1 MAKEQKGMANDGMLF
16 NDSAAR
22 INQQA
27 QTVYP
32 GGIAAFLSSVPD
44 AVRTPTPTLGPN
56 LAASAAP
63 VGMSPQSQ
71 GLLTGIR
78 DYSTTPAQLANSGRP
93 AFVNE
98 DGSARNMG
106 PVVPPVAQP
115 PLMTMKERDIA
126 AGLDPGRAYRPGSAA
141 DPHASGNVN
150 RAAAPASPF
159 ATDQQYSSPFQPL
172 DTRSRRQRRQAG
184 FADGGMVQFAG
195 KGGPREDQIPVTVAG
210 EHIRVSDGE
219 AAVILPA
226 KTAANTAALGIIG
239 QLIKATNDGR
249 APKMGIYGGEEY
261 QRGALPVRQY
271 PDEIDIARGLME
283 TENARAAD
291 AAARAKA
298 ARAGAVV
305 PVAAPEPYRPNWTQ
319 PRNIPAQFAPPVVEG
334 VVETVADQ
342 RAARM
347 ASQPRALNAPTNIVP
362 PVSQPNWTAGGNPP
376 NVGPIGGGQWANQG
390 WSNPPER
397 ATMPQRGGIQSAV
410 QALPGPA
417 PELMKASSDARTAAG
432 AKAAGMASKE
442 AAAYA
447 NRPAF
452 ETSPLAN
459 VRQNAALAGKVV
471 KRVIPAVG
479 GSISAANIADVATAK
494 NKTGQDVATQVARE
508 AGGLGSAV
516 AGGALGAKAGAA
528 LGALGGPMAPI
539 TVPAGALLGGIAG
552 GLAANYGANK
562 LMDLGGEAP
571 AETSNG
577 VVTQLFGGNEQ
588 AAVDPVRAK
597 HNEILNSGSAAGSIK
612 LPITQSDK
620 RAAFANTDAAR
631 RAAFSNT
638 DAASNE
644 ESGSVIRNGVVQ
656 TNMGRGFDPT
666 KLNMA
671 DGYGMA
677 SNAAGKTMIVSPS
690 QYIAADGSP
699 TSRWEDTQAY
709 KDAIAR
715 NEADKMRLAEMQS
728 LRLGADPMAIQSARQ
743 GIASAVLGNQAKEA
757 EMRRNDQLQS
767 LLAKA
772 SATTDPEQHKLALQN
787 YLAARGINPRES
799 DEWEI
804 KDGGQYTVPNGMGG
818 VQVVNRGPIAFNK
831 KTQRWIAPDGRI
843 SQGAADGVQ
852 QQVTVGMPVNAAD
865 GDDYTYQGKTI
876 VVKNGKV
883 VEIK

>member
-1 MAKEQKGMANDGMLF
+1 MPCKKSKRMADGGILF
-16 NDSAAR
+16 NDSADR

-32 GGIAAFLSSVPD
+32 GGIAAFLSGVPD
-44 AVRTPTPTLGPN
+44 AVRAPTPPIGPN

-71 GLLTGIR
+71 GLLTGIK
-78 DYSTTPAQLANSGRP
+78 DYSMTPAQLANSGRP

-98 DGSARNMG
+98 DGSARNMV
-106 PVVPPVAQP
+106 PAAPPVMQQP
-115 PLMTMKERDIA
+115 LLTMRERDIA

-141 DPHASGNVN
+141 DPHASRNVNLN

-172 DTRSRRQRRQAG
+172 DTFSRRRRRQVG
-184 FADGGMVQFAG
+184 FADGGMVRFAG

-210 EHIRVSDGE
+210 ERIKVSDGE

-226 KTAANTAALGIIG
+226 KTAASPAALGIIG
-239 QLIKATNDGR
+239 QILTATNDGR
-249 APKMGIYGGEEY
+249 APKMGIDDGEEY

-319 PRNIPAQFAPPVVEG
+319 PRNVPAQFAPPVVEG

-417 PELMKASSDARTAAG
+417 PEFMKASSDARTAAG

-459 VRQNAALAGKVV
+459 VRPNAALAGRVV
-471 KRVIPAVG
+471 KGVIPAVG
-479 GSISAANIADVATAK
+479 GAISAANIADVATAR

-528 LGALGGPMAPI
+528 LGALGGPLAPI
-539 TVPAGALLGGIAG
+539 TVPAGALIGGIAG

-620 RAAFANTDAAR
+620 RAAFANTAAAR
-631 RAAFSNT
+631 R
-638 DAASNE
+638 AASNE
-644 ESGSVIRNGVVQ
+644 ESGSVMRNGVVQ

-690 QYIAADGSP
+690 QYTAADGSP

-709 KDAIAR
+709 QDAIKR
-715 NEADKMRLAEMQS
+715 NEEDKRRLAEMQS
-728 LRLGADPMAIQSARQ
+728 LRLGADPMAIQAARQ
-743 GIASAVLGNQAKEA
+743 AVLGNQAKEA

-818 VQVVNRGPIAFNK
+818 VQVVNSGPIAFNK
-831 KTQRWIAPDGRI
+831 KTQRWITPDGRI

-876 VVKNGKV
+876 VVKKGKV

>member
-159 ATDQQYSSPFQPL
+159 ATDQQYSSPLQPL

-184 FADGGMVQFAG
+184 FADGGMVRFSG

-210 EHIRVSDGE
+210 ERIKVSDGE

-226 KTAANTAALGIIG
+226 KTAKNPAALGIIG
-239 QLIKATNDGR
+239 QLIRATNDGR

-261 QRGALPVRQY
+261 QRGALPDEEELRRAQGLVGGPAFVRSDAPAPAMQLAQGQIDGQPFVRPQTAAAAPAKPPITAPEMYAPAYQAIAQAPAAAQGIVDRVLGALPEGGFLKDPAVRQKLGSLIAGEGLFSGGIFGQAQAA
-271 PDEIDIARGLME
+271 PVSTAPAITGAPAPATAQAQQAAPSASLQPAAAAQPAATADIA
-283 TENARAAD
+283 
-291 AAARAKA
+291 
-298 ARAGAVV
+298 
-305 PVAAPEPYRPNWTQ
+305 
-319 PRNIPAQFAPPVVEG
+319 
-334 VVETVADQ
+334 DQ
-342 RAARM
+342 
-347 ASQPRALNAPTNIVP
+347 STN
-362 PVSQPNWTAGGNPP
+362 
-376 NVGPIGGGQWANQG
+376 
-390 WSNPPER
+390 
-397 ATMPQRGGIQSAV
+397 RGGIV
-410 QALPGPA
+410 
-417 PELMKASSDARTAAG
+417 TAA
-432 AKAAGMASKE
+432 M
-442 AAAYA
+442 
-447 NRPAF
+447 
-452 ETSPLAN
+452 
-459 VRQNAALAGKVV
+459 GK
-471 KRVIPAVG
+471 
-479 GSISAANIADVATAK
+479 
-494 NKTGQDVATQVARE
+494 
-508 AGGLGSAV
+508 
-516 AGGALGAKAGAA
+516 
-528 LGALGGPMAPI
+528 
-539 TVPAGALLGGIAG
+539 
-552 GLAANYGANK
+552 
-562 LMDLGGEAP
+562 
-571 AETSNG
+571 
-577 VVTQLFGGNEQ
+577 
-588 AAVDPVRAK
+588 
-597 HNEILNSGSAAGSIK
+597 
-612 LPITQSDK
+612 
-620 RAAFANTDAAR
+620 
-631 RAAFSNT
+631 
-638 DAASNE
+638 
-644 ESGSVIRNGVVQ
+644 
-656 TNMGRGFDPT
+656 GFDPT

-715 NEADKMRLAEMQS
+715 HKADKMRLAEMQS
-728 LRLGADPMAIQSARQ
+728 LRLGADPMAAQAARQ
-743 GIASAVLGNQAKEA
+743 GIESAVLGNQAKEA

-831 KTQRWIAPDGRI
+831 KTQRWITPDGRI
-843 SQGAADGVQ
+843 SQGAADGVE